1 MSSEAKASSPSATP
15 SPQQNEIQQT
25 AQAVP
30 ATSTAAG
37 LSTSP
42 APPLPPAPPS
52 PRRGE
57 IWDVNWSPGR
67 GAEQQGTRPALI
79 IQNDRGNTSST
90 YPLTIVASMSRT
102 EREIPLHVR
111 IAPSAENGLTDYT
124 DVKCEQV
131 MTIEKS
137 RLLRRRGAIT
147 SEDLGRV
154 DLALRL
160 SLNLL
165 S

>member
-1 MSSEAKASSPSATP
+1 MSSEAKASSTP
-15 SPQQNEIQQT
+15 SPQQQHT
-25 AQAVP
+25 R
-30 ATSTAAG
+30 
-37 LSTSP
+37 LP
-42 APPLPPAPPS
+42 APS
-52 PRRGE
+52 IFPRRGE

-79 IQNDRGNTSST
+79 IQNDRGNASSS
-90 YPLTIVASMSRT
+90 YPLTVVASMSRT
-102 EREIPLHVR
+102 ERELPLHVR
-111 IAPSAENGLTDYT
+111 ISPSAENGLTDYT

-137 RLLRRRGAIT
+137 RLLRRRGSISNEELA
-147 SEDLGRV
+147 RV
-154 DLALRL
+154 DNALKL

>member
-1 MSSEAKASSPSATP
+1 MNSEARQSQQP
-15 SPQQNEIQQT
+15 SPQQSKPRETSVPQSHPHQQ
-25 AQAVP
+25 P
-30 ATSTAAG
+30 G
-37 LSTSP
+37 
-42 APPLPPAPPS
+42 

-67 GAEQQGTRPALI
+67 GAEQQGTRPALV
-79 IQNDRGNTSST
+79 IQNDRGNASLS

-102 EREIPLHVR
+102 ERELPLHVR
-111 IAPSAENGLTDYT
+111 IVPSEENGLTDYT

-147 SEDLGRV
+147 SEELTRV
-154 DLALRL
+154 DIALKL
-160 SLNLL
+160 SFDLL
-165 S
+165 L

>member
-1 MSSEAKASSPSATP
+1 MSSEARQTQQPSPEQQSSQKEINPSPS
-15 SPQQNEIQQT
+15 
-25 AQAVP
+25 
-30 ATSTAAG
+30 
-37 LSTSP
+37 L
-42 APPLPPAPPS
+42 PPS

-67 GAEQQGTRPALI
+67 GAEQKGVRPALI
-79 IQNDRGNTSST
+79 IQNDRGNASLS
-90 YPLTIVASMSRT
+90 YPLTVVASMSRT
-102 EREIPLHVR
+102 ERELPLHVR
-111 IAPSAENGLTDYT
+111 IAPSEENGLTDFT

-137 RLLRRRGAIT
+137 RLMRRRGCIT
-147 SEDLGRV
+147 SDELSRV
-154 DLALRL
+154 DVALKL

>member
-1 MSSEAKASSPSATP
+1 MSEEARQTLPSRKPQEVYAS
-15 SPQQNEIQQT
+15 I
-25 AQAVP
+25 
-30 ATSTAAG
+30 
-37 LSTSP
+37 
-42 APPLPPAPPS
+42 PS

-79 IQNDRGNTSST
+79 IQNDRGNASSS

-102 EREIPLHVR
+102 ERELPLHVR
-111 IAPSAENGLTDYT
+111 IIPNAENGLTDNT

-137 RLLRRRGAIT
+137 RLIRRRGYINA
-147 SEDLGRV
+147 EELARV
-154 DLALRL
+154 DMALRL
-160 SLNLL
+160 S
-165 S
+165 

>member
-1 MSSEAKASSPSATP
+1 MSSEAKAPSTP
-15 SPQQNEIQQT
+15 SPQQNET
-25 AQAVP
+25 NLLP
-30 ATSTAAG
+30 AYT
-37 LSTSP
+37 P
-42 APPLPPAPPS
+42 AS

-79 IQNDRGNTSST
+79 IQNDRGNTSHS

-102 EREIPLHVR
+102 ERELPLHVR
-111 IAPSAENGLTDYT
+111 IAPSEENGLTDYT

-137 RLLRRRGAIT
+137 RLLRRRGAIS
-147 SEDLGRV
+147 SEELSKV
-154 DLALRL
+154 DIALRL

-165 S
+165 P

>member
-1 MSSEAKASSPSATP
+1 MSHEARQALSSPK
-15 SPQQNEIQQT
+15 QQD
-25 AQAVP
+25 AYA
-30 ATSTAAG
+30 S
-37 LSTSP
+37 
-42 APPLPPAPPS
+42 PPS

-79 IQNDRGNTSST
+79 IQNDRGNASST

-111 IAPSAENGLTDYT
+111 IAPSEENGLTDLT

-131 MTIEKS
+131 MTIEKT
-137 RLLRRRGAIT
+137 RLIRRRGSIS
-147 SEDLGRV
+147 SEELSRV
-154 DLALRL
+154 DTALKV
-160 SLNLL
+160 SLGLL

>member
-1 MSSEAKASSPSATP
+1 MSSEAKAPTP
-15 SPQQNEIQQT
+15 SPQSSDLQY
-25 AQAVP
+25 P
-30 ATSTAAG
+30 F
-37 LSTSP
+37 
-42 APPLPPAPPS
+42 PPS

-79 IQNDRGNTSST
+79 IQNDRGNASST

-102 EREIPLHVR
+102 ERELPLHVR
-111 IAPSAENGLTDYT
+111 IAPSSINGLTDYT

-137 RLLRRRGAIT
+137 RLIRKRGTISAD
-147 SEDLGRV
+147 ELLRV
-154 DLALRL
+154 DNALKL

-165 S
+165 T

>member
-1 MSSEAKASSPSATP
+1 MSSEAKASSTP
-15 SPQQNEIQQT
+15 SPQQQNTRQPIS
-25 AQAVP
+25 A
-30 ATSTAAG
+30 
-37 LSTSP
+37 SP
-42 APPLPPAPPS
+42 IFSS

-79 IQNDRGNTSST
+79 IQNDRGNASPS

-102 EREIPLHVR
+102 ERELPLHVR
-111 IAPSAENGLTDYT
+111 ISPSLENGLTDYT

-137 RLLRRRGAIT
+137 RLLRRRGSISNEELA
-147 SEDLGRV
+147 RV
-154 DLALRL
+154 DNALKL
-160 SLNLL
+160 SLSLP

>member
-1 MSSEAKASSPSATP
+1 MSSEARQTQQP
-15 SPQQNEIQQT
+15 SPEQQSRQQET
-25 AQAVP
+25 I
-30 ATSTAAG
+30 S
-37 LSTSP
+37 
-42 APPLPPAPPS
+42 PPLIPPS

-67 GAEQQGTRPALI
+67 GAEQKGTRPALI
-79 IQNDRGNTSST
+79 IQNDRGNASLS

-102 EREIPLHVR
+102 ERELPLHIR
-111 IAPSAENGLTDYT
+111 IATSEENGLTDFT
-124 DVKCEQV
+124 DVKCEQI

-137 RLLRRRGAIT
+137 RLMRRRGNIT
-147 SEDLGRV
+147 PDELSRV
-154 DLALRL
+154 DVALKL

>member
-1 MSSEAKASSPSATP
+1 MNNEARQTLS
-15 SPQQNEIQQT
+15 SPQQHQQD
-25 AQAVP
+25 AYAVI
-30 ATSTAAG
+30 
-37 LSTSP
+37 
-42 APPLPPAPPS
+42 PS

-79 IQNDRGNTSST
+79 IQNDRGNTSLS

-102 EREIPLHVR
+102 ERELPLHVR
-111 IAPSAENGLTDYT
+111 ITPSLENGLTDHT

-137 RLLRRRGAIT
+137 RLIRRRGAIT
-147 SEDLGRV
+147 SEEMLRV
-154 DLALRL
+154 DQALRL
-160 SLNLL
+160 SLNL
-165 S
+165 

>member
-1 MSSEAKASSPSATP
+1 MSSEAKASSTP
-15 SPQQNEIQQT
+15 SPQQQNTPQPT
-25 AQAVP
+25 H
-30 ATSTAAG
+30 
-37 LSTSP
+37 
-42 APPLPPAPPS
+42 APFVQPQSPPS

-79 IQNDRGNTSST
+79 IQNDRGNASSN

-102 EREIPLHVR
+102 ERELPLHVR
-111 IAPSAENGLTDYT
+111 ITPSAENGLTDYT

-137 RLLRRRGAIT
+137 RLLRRRGSISNEELT
-147 SEDLGRV
+147 RV
-154 DLALRL
+154 DNALKL

-165 S
+165 A